1 MSLGEKP
8 TARDTEVVSEQLGRP
23 ARDIVG
29 IPTRCVCGNPLVVVT
44 NPRLEDGTPF
54 TTLYYLT
61 QPAATQA
68 ASRLEAEGKMAEYQ
82 DRLAEDEDAQGAYRL
97 AHEAFLAS
105 RALLGAI
112 EEIEGIS
119 AGGMPTRVK
128 CLHSLMAHSLSAGPG
143 VNPVG
148 DWALADTPWSRE
160 VCAC

>member
-8 TARDTEVVSEQLGRP
+8 TASDIEVVSAQLGRP

-29 IPTRCVCGNPLVVVT
+29 IPARCVCGNPLVVVT
-44 NPRLEDGTPF
+44 HPRLEDGTPF
-54 TTLYYLT
+54 PTLYYLT

-82 DRLAEDEDAQGAYRL
+82 DRLAEDENARQAYRL
-97 AHEAFLAS
+97 AHETFLAT
-105 RALLGAI
+105 RAQLGAI

-128 CLHSLMAHSLSAGPG
+128 CLHSLVAHSLSVGPG